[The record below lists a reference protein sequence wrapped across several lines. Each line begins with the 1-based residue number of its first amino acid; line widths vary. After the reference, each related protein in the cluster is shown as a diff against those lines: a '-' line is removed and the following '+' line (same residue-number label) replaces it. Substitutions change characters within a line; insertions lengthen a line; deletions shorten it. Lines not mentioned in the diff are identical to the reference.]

1 MIFNFKSNTM
11 TKIIFSGIL
20 LLITNLVMSQN
31 NELLKAFDQSYIH
44 EKNLE
49 YDKAANDLESIYLKY
64 ISNYEINLR
73 LGWLRYSS
81 GDFKQSENYYSKAIE
96 LKPLALE
103 AIYGKIL
110 PMIAEGKYNKVSR
123 LANKAL
129 EIAPNDSKAE
139 YYIGLSEY
147 YEKNYS
153 KAEKY
158 LEKAINKYPFDLDI
172 LLMMGWT
179 KFALGKKNEA
189 KSLFL
194 VAQRNSPQNL
204 RVKSAL
210 DLINK

>member
-1 MIFNFKSNTM
+1 M
-11 TKIIFSGIL
+11 TKIILTGIL
-20 LLITNLVMSQN
+20 FLMSNLIVSQN
-31 NELLKAFDQSYIH
+31 NELLTAFEQSYSH

-49 YDKAANDLESIYLKY
+49 YDKAANDLELIYLKH

-73 LGWLRYSS
+73 LGWLKYSA
-81 GDFKQSENYYSKAIE
+81 GEFKQSENYYDKAME

-110 PMIAEGKYNKVSR
+110 PMIAEGRYSKISR

-139 YYIGLSEY
+139 YYIGLAEY
-147 YEKNYS
+147 YDKNYS

-172 LLMMGWT
+172 ILMMGWT

-194 VAQRNSPQNL
+194 VAQRNSPQNQ
-204 RVKSAL
+204 RVKLAL